1 MLFFGLCMYT
11 PLSTLQTWCEHNIM
25 GEVFKAFKPS
35 PECHF
40 VERYIRL
47 VIRYILGLED
57 LK

>member
-1 MLFFGLCMYT
+1 MYT